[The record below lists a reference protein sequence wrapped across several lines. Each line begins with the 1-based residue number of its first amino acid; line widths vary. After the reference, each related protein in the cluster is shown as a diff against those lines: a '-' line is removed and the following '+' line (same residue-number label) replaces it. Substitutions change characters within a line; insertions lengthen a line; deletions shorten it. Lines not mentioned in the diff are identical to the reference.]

1 MSEHTATIPRTQ
13 QRRAAAP
20 YRHADRH
27 VNVGNLE
34 RVLSLIAG
42 GALAFYGL
50 RRSLGYLMLMLGG
63 GALIYRGLT
72 GYCAAYQTAAALR
85 GSPSGRRWPKA

>member
-1 MSEHTATIPRTQ
+1 MSEQTATIPRTQ

-20 YRHADRH
+20 SMHADHH
-27 VNVGNLE
+27 VNVGALE

-42 GALAFYGL
+42 GALALYGL
-50 RRSLGYLMLMLGG
+50 RHSLGYLMLMLGG

-72 GYCAAYQTAAALR
+72 GYCAAYQTAAASR
-85 GSPSGRRWPKA
+85 RSPSRRRWPKA